1 MKAKALLVAAAT
13 LLATLNVQAWG
24 GFGHTIVAYV
34 AEQHLTPEAK
44 AKCEHYLGHSVPYS
58 ASWMDYWRSVP
69 PYKETTYWH
78 VCCADENNNLIQ
90 EKDRCAAL
98 QIERICKELK
108 NYKKLPNEQIDL
120 NLKLL
125 IHMVGDMHCPSH
137 IVYVPKIPNNNI
149 RVKGKLVG
157 RHKFW
162 DYSPVTFHPK
172 WNAESYFNHLD
183 VATDKQIKKICKGTP
198 EAWAM
203 EQARIMRRTYAL
215 YENGAEFTKLPRE
228 VRNEMQQLVED
239 NLLKAGYRLAYLL
252 NKIFAK

>member
-1 MKAKALLVAAAT
+1 MKIKTFWVAAAA

-34 AEQHLTPEAK
+34 AEQHLTPETK
-44 AKCEHYLGHSVPYS
+44 AKCHQYLGHTLPYC
-58 ASWMDYWRSVP
+58 ASWMDYWRSIP

-78 VCCADENNNLIQ
+78 VCRADQNDNLIQ

-98 QIERICKELK
+98 QITRICKELK
-108 NYKKLPNEQIDL
+108 NYKKMSNEQIELD
-120 NLKLL
+120 LKLL

-137 IVYVPKIPNNNI
+137 IVYESKIPSKDI
-149 RVKGKLVG
+149 RVKGKKVK

-162 DYSPVTFHPK
+162 DNSPNTFHPK
-172 WNAESYFNHLD
+172 WTAEQFYEHLD
-183 VATDKQIKKICKGTP
+183 VATDKQIKKICKGSP
-198 EAWAM
+198 EAWATK
-203 EQARIMRRTYAL
+203 QANIMRRTYTL
-215 YENGAEFTKLPRE
+215 YENGAEFTKLPLS
-228 VRNEMQQLVED
+228 VRNEMQALTDD